1 MAVFSVFCNLARV
14 RCGKKTAQ
22 AAPARSGATTA
33 VMAVVTLLAGIGAAH
48 ADDNERLR
56 LSSAGPGSLRVEGSL
71 WGARFDLRPP
81 AASDD
86 GATLRR
92 SGWQLLGDYHFRT
105 IGGLRATGG
114 LLGSSSRP
122 AALAPNLPGASR
134 LQMRHGSHPG
144 LGEMA
149 ASGRLWQGESEASTV
164 PYLGLGYSI
173 GNPAAGWGLS
183 ADLGLR
189 ASRETADVRLGQS
202 DNTSADWPQT
212 LRLRPMLQFG
222 VSYSF

>member
-122 AALAPNLPGASR
+122 AALAPSLPGASR

-149 ASGRLWQGESEASTV
+149 ASGRLWQGESEASTA

>member
-149 ASGRLWQGESEASTV
+149 ASGRLWQGESEASTA

-189 ASRETADVRLGQS
+189 ASRETADVRLGQN

>member
-1 MAVFSVFCNLARV
+1 MAVFSVFSNLARV
-14 RCGKKTAQ
+14 RCGNTAAQ
-22 AAPARSGATTA
+22 TAPARSVAATA
-33 VMAVVTLLAGIGAAH
+33 VMVALTWLAGTVAAH

-81 AASDD
+81 ASSED
-86 GATLRR
+86 GSTLRR

-114 LLGSSSRP
+114 LLGSSARP
-122 AALAPNLPGASR
+122 ATLTPSLPGASR
-134 LQMRHGSHPG
+134 LQMRHGNPPG

-149 ASGRLWQGESEASTV
+149 ASGRLWQGESEASTAT
-164 PYLGLGYSI
+164 YLGLGYSI

-189 ASRETADVRLGQS
+189 ASRETADVRLGQG
-202 DNTSADWPQT
+202 DNSGADWPQT
-212 LRLRPMLQFG
+212 LRLRPMLQVG

>member
-1 MAVFSVFCNLARV
+1 MAMFSVFSSLARV
-14 RCGKKTAQ
+14 RCGQKTAH
-22 AAPARSGATTA
+22 AAPARMGATA
-33 VMAVVTLLAGIGAAH
+33 SVAIALLAGTGAAH
-48 ADDNERLR
+48 ADEIDRTR
-56 LSSAGPGSLRVEGSL
+56 LSNAGPGSLRVEGSP
-71 WGARFDLRPP
+71 WGARFDLRAPVTGEG
-81 AASDD
+81 

-114 LLGSSSRP
+114 LLGSSTRP
-122 AALAPNLPGASR
+122 AALAPNLPAASR
-134 LQMRHGSHPG
+134 MQMRRGSHQG

-149 ASGRLWQGESEASTV
+149 ASGRLWQGESEASTAT
-164 PYLGLGYSI
+164 YLGLGYSV

-189 ASRETADVRLGQS
+189 ASRETTEVRLGQG